1 MGDLSTP
8 NSVQKLQTALH
19 AKAKAEPGYR
29 FYALYDKISRE
40 DILAH
45 AYAQC
50 RSNKGAPGVD
60 RQDFEAVEAY
70 GVERWLGELA
80 LALRQE
86 TYRPDPIRRVYIP
99 KANGKLRPLGISTLR
114 DRVCMTAAM
123 LVLEPIF
130 EADLPS
136 ELYAYR
142 PGRNAQ
148 QAVVEVEELLFRGHP
163 EVVDADP
170 ADYFGSIPHAELLKS
185 VARRIVDRR
194 VLHLIRMWLDCPVE
208 ETDDR
213 GRKTRT
219 TEARDKRR
227 GIPQGSPL
235 SPLLANL
242 YMRRFVLGW
251 KKLGLER
258 SLGSRLVTYADDL
271 VILCRKGKA
280 AEALQRLREIMGK
293 LKLTVNEE
301 KTRICTVPEGEF
313 DFLGYTFGR
322 MYSARTG
329 QARIGY
335 RPSKKSIQR
344 AVEKIRAL
352 TGRSGT
358 WQETTTLVGKV
369 NHTPRGWANYF
380 SVGAFSKAYRALDAY
395 AAVRLRRWLRF
406 KHNVRRRKGGSYP
419 LSHLYGHFGLVRLGR
434 LGHDVPERLLLP
446 SRTAS
451 DSMVW
456 AGSNRSSSSQ
466 RRASRNALMKPSR
479 AFVRMAR
486 SR

>member
-1 MGDLSTP
+1 LGNLSTP
-8 NSVQKLQTALH
+8 KSVQKLQTALH
-19 AKAKAEPGYR
+19 AKAKAEADYR
-29 FYALYDKISRE
+29 FYALYDKISRD

-60 RQDFEAVEAY
+60 GQDFADIEAY

-86 TYRPDPIRRVYIP
+86 SYRPDPIRRVFIP
-99 KANGKLRPLGISTLR
+99 KANGKLRPLGISTVR

-130 EADLPS
+130 EADLPP

-142 PGRNAQ
+142 AGRNAQ
-148 QAVVEVEELLFRGHP
+148 QAAIEVEELLFRGHP
-163 EVVDADP
+163 EVVDADL

-194 VLHLIRMWLDCPVE
+194 VLHLIKMWLECPVE

-213 GRKTRT
+213 GRKKRT

-227 GIPQGSPL
+227 GIPQGSPI

-251 KKLGLER
+251 KKLGLEQ
-258 SLGSRLVTYADDL
+258 SLGTRLVTYADDL
-271 VILCRKGKA
+271 VILCRKGT
-280 AEALQRLREIMGK
+280 AEAALHQLREIMGK
-293 LKLTVNEE
+293 LKLTVNED
-301 KTRICTVPEGEF
+301 KTRICKVPEGEF

-329 QARIGY
+329 QARLGY
-335 RPSKKSIQR
+335 RPSKKSIRR
-344 AVEKIRAL
+344 AVENIHAL
-352 TGRSGT
+352 TDRKGT
-358 WQETTTLVGKV
+358 WQETTYVVKRLNRTL
-369 NHTPRGWANYF
+369 RGWANYF
-380 SVGAFSKAYRALDAY
+380 SVGTTSKAYRALDSY
-395 AAVRLRRWLRF
+395 TAVRLRRWLRS
-406 KHNVRRRKGGSYP
+406 KHKTRRSKGGAYP
-419 LSHLYGHFGLVRLGR
+419 DSHLYEHFGLVRLTQLGR
-434 LGHDVPERLLLP
+434 GV
-446 SRTAS
+446 SWVKA
-451 DSMVW
+451 
-456 AGSNRSSSSQ
+456 
-466 RRASRNALMKPSR
+466 
-479 AFVRMAR
+479 
-486 SR
+486 

>member
-1 MGDLSTP
+1 LGNLSTP
-8 NSVQKLQTALH
+8 KSVQELQMALH
-19 AKAKAEPGYR
+19 AKAKAEAGYR

-40 DILAH
+40 DVLAR

-50 RSNKGAPGVD
+50 RSNKGAPGID
-60 RQDFEAVEAY
+60 GQDFADVDAY

-80 LALRQE
+80 LALKHE
-86 TYRPDPIRRVYIP
+86 TYRPNPIRRVFIP

-136 ELYAYR
+136 EQYAYR

-163 EVVDADP
+163 EVVDADL
-170 ADYFGSIPHAELLKS
+170 ADYFGSIPHADLLKS

-194 VLHLIRMWLDCPVE
+194 VLHLIKMWLDCPVE
-208 ETDDR
+208 ETDQR

-219 TEARDKRR
+219 TEARDNRR
-227 GIPQGSPL
+227 GIPQGSPI

-258 SLGSRLVTYADDL
+258 SLGSRIVTYADDL

-280 AEALQRLREIMGK
+280 EAALHHLHEIMGK

-301 KTRICTVPEGEF
+301 KTRICKVPEGEF

-322 MYSARTG
+322 MYSAKTG
-329 QARIGY
+329 QARLGH
-335 RPSKKSIQR
+335 RPSRKSITR
-344 AVEKIRAL
+344 AVEKIHTLTNRA
-352 TGRSGT
+352 GT
-358 WQETTTLVGKV
+358 WQETTELVDKL
-369 NHTPRGWANYF
+369 NSALRGWANYF
-380 SVGAFSKAYRALDAY
+380 NVGTVNKAYRALDNY
-395 AAVRLRRWLRF
+395 TAVRLRRWLRF
-406 KHNVRRRKGGSYP
+406 KHKVRRRRGGSYP
-419 LSHLYGHFGLVRLGR
+419 LSHLYGYFGLVRLTR
-434 LGHDVPERLLLP
+434 LGHDV
-446 SRTAS
+446 SWTKA
-451 DSMVW
+451 
-456 AGSNRSSSSQ
+456 
-466 RRASRNALMKPSR
+466 
-479 AFVRMAR
+479 
-486 SR
+486 

>member
-1 MGDLSTP
+1 M
-8 NSVQKLQTALH
+8 ALH
-19 AKAKAEPGYR
+19 AKAKAEVGYR

-50 RSNKGAPGVD
+50 CSNKGAPGVD
-60 RQDFEAVEAY
+60 GQDFADVEAY
-70 GVERWLGELA
+70 GVERWLAELA

-86 TYRPDPIRRVYIP
+86 TYRPDPIRRVFIP

-130 EADLPS
+130 EADLPP

-148 QAVVEVEELLFRGHP
+148 QAVDEVGEQLFHGHP
-163 EVVDADP
+163 EVVDADL

-185 VARRIVDRR
+185 VTRRIVDRR
-194 VLHLIRMWLDCPVE
+194 VLHLIKMWLDCPVE
-208 ETDDR
+208 ETDKR
-213 GRKTRT
+213 GRTTRT

-227 GIPQGSPL
+227 GIPQGSPI

-258 SLGSRLVTYADDL
+258 SLGTRLVTYADDL

-293 LKLTVNEE
+293 LKLTVSEE
-301 KTRICTVPEGEF
+301 KTRICKVPEGEF

-322 MYSARTG
+322 MYSPKTG
-329 QARIGY
+329 QARLAQ
-335 RPSKKSIQR
+335 RPSKKSIKR
-344 AVEKIRAL
+344 AVEKIHAL
-352 TGRSGT
+352 TDRAGT
-358 WQETTTLVGKV
+358 WQETTELVDKL
-369 NHTPRGWANYF
+369 NRMLRGWANYF
-380 SVGAFSKAYRALDAY
+380 NVGSVSNAYRALDNY
-395 AAVRLRRWLRF
+395 TAVRLRRWLRS
-406 KHNVRRRKGGSYP
+406 KHKVRRRRGGSYP
-419 LSHLYGHFGLVRLGR
+419 LSHLYGYFGLVRLTYRGR
-434 LGHDVPERLLLP
+434 DVPW
-446 SRTAS
+446 TKA
-451 DSMVW
+451 
-456 AGSNRSSSSQ
+456 
-466 RRASRNALMKPSR
+466 
-479 AFVRMAR
+479 
-486 SR
+486 

>member
-1 MGDLSTP
+1 LGNLSTP
-8 NSVQKLQTALH
+8 KSVQKLQKALH
-19 AKAKAEPGYR
+19 AKAKAEAGYR

-60 RQDFEAVEAY
+60 GQDFADIEAY
-70 GVERWLGELA
+70 GIERWLGELA
-80 LALRQE
+80 LALREE
-86 TYRPDPIRRVYIP
+86 TYRPEPIRRVFIP

-130 EADLPS
+130 EADLPP

-142 PGRNAQ
+142 AGRNAQ

-163 EVVDADP
+163 DVVDADL
-170 ADYFGSIPHAELLKS
+170 ADYFGSIPHAELMRS
-185 VARRIVDRR
+185 VTRRIVDRR
-194 VLHLIRMWLDCPVE
+194 VLHLIALWLDCPVE
-208 ETDDR
+208 ETDER

-219 TEARDKRR
+219 TEARDHRR
-227 GIPQGSPL
+227 GIPQGSPI

-258 SLGSRLVTYADDL
+258 SLGTRLVTYADDL
-271 VILCRKGKA
+271 VILCRRGN
-280 AEALQRLREIMGK
+280 AEAALHHLREIMGK

-301 KTRICTVPEGEF
+301 KTRICKVPEGEF

-329 QARIGY
+329 QARLGY
-335 RPSKKSIQR
+335 RPSKKSIKR
-344 AVEKIRAL
+344 AVEKVHAL
-352 TGRSGT
+352 TDRSRT
-358 WQETTTLVGKV
+358 WQETTRLVAEVNRTL
-369 NHTPRGWANYF
+369 RGWANYF
-380 SVGAFSKAYRALDAY
+380 QVGTVSTAYRALDNY
-395 AAVRLRRWLRF
+395 TAVRLRRWLRA
-406 KHNVRRRKGGSYP
+406 KHKVRRHSGGSYP
-419 LSHLYGHFGLVRLGR
+419 LSHLYGHFGLVRLSR
-434 LGHDVPERLLLP
+434 LGHDV
-446 SRTAS
+446 AW
-451 DSMVW
+451 VK
-456 AGSNRSSSSQ
+456 A
-466 RRASRNALMKPSR
+466 
-479 AFVRMAR
+479 
-486 SR
+486 